1 MKRLASLQNP
11 LVKSALALHRP
22 GGRSR
27 GEILVEGEKLVREA
41 LQSGA
46 EVRTLFVT
54 GEAAAAWTDQ
64 ADRLAI
70 VTPAVMRRLSQL
82 ECPPTALAVVIPPP
96 APDLERVLA
105 AAATL
110 VVLDRV
116 QDPGNL
122 GTILRTAEGFGAG
135 GVLLLRG
142 SCSPGNPKV
151 TRAAMGS
158 SFRVPV
164 LTDLDGADLL
174 PRLRR
179 AGFACLATGVGG
191 EDLRGFPFPP
201 RVALFLG
208 AEGTGLA
215 PALREGCDHRLT
227 IPAPGPVES
236 FNVAIATAVCLYE
249 RLRQTPP

>member
-1 MKRLASLQNP
+1 MKRLESLQNP
-11 LVKSALALHRP
+11 LVKAALALHRP
-22 GGRSR
+22 GDRSR

-41 LQSGA
+41 LHSGA
-46 EVRTLFVT
+46 QVRTLFVT
-54 GEAAAAWTDQ
+54 AGSEGSWADQ
-64 ADRLAI
+64 ADRLAL

-82 ECPPTALAVVIPPP
+82 DSPPTALAVIIPRP

-105 AAATL
+105 TATTL

-122 GTILRTAEGFGAG
+122 GTILRTAEGFAAG

-158 SFRVPV
+158 SFRVPT
-164 LTDLDGADLL
+164 LADLDGADLL
-174 PRLRR
+174 PRLRG
-179 AGFACLATGVGG
+179 AGFACLATGDGG
-191 EDLRGFPFPP
+191 EDLRGFRFPP
-201 RVALFLG
+201 RAALFLG

-215 PALREGCDHRLT
+215 PTLRDGCDHRLT
-227 IPAPGPVES
+227 IPTPGPVES
-236 FNVAIATAVCLYE
+236 LNVAIATAVCLYE